1 MADNYLERRMDDY
14 RSGRLAPKSRKP
26 SATSLPADALVLRYP
41 ALRIL
46 LRADALTPELVSLV
60 KAMRRV
66 GLRVAVWCGEDASAL
81 CMREGARCY
90 PSRMDARQVLA
101 DLDARWGGTD
111 RAVVIGDAT
120 LPVPSLRACFPEGA
134 DTDVVARAILFA
146 LHPDNA
152 SLLDVQILG
161 AGFLYSAEN
170 A

>member
-14 RSGRLAPKSRKP
+14 RSGRLAQKSRKP
-26 SATSLPADALVLRYP
+26 SATSLPADAMVLRYP

-46 LRADALTPELVSLV
+46 LRDDALTPGLVSLV
-60 KAMRRV
+60 KALRRV

-90 PSRMDARQVLA
+90 PSRMEAHRVLA
-101 DLDARWGGTD
+101 DLDARWGGVD
-111 RAVVIGDAT
+111 RAVVLGDAT
-120 LPVPSLRACFPEGA
+120 LPGASLRARFPEGA
-134 DTDVVARAILFA
+134 DSDLLARAILFV
-146 LHPDNA
+146 LHPDN
-152 SLLDVQILG
+152 SPLLEAQILG

>member
-1 MADNYLERRMDDY
+1 
-14 RSGRLAPKSRKP
+14 
-26 SATSLPADALVLRYP
+26 
-41 ALRIL
+41 
-46 LRADALTPELVSLV
+46 
-60 KAMRRV
+60 
-66 GLRVAVWCGEDASAL
+66 
-81 CMREGARCY
+81 MREGARCY
-90 PSRMDARQVLA
+90 PSRMDARQVIA

-134 DTDVVARAILFA
+134 DTDVLARAILFA

-152 SLLDVQILG
+152 PLLDAQILG